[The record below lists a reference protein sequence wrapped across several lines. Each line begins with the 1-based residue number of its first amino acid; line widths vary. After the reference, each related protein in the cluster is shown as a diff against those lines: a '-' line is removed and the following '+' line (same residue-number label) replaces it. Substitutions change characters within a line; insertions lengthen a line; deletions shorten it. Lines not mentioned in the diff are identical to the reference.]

1 MKAIK
6 LCKKVTDE
14 LNLLLCLDV
23 DGGSFGAILSKS
35 LINRFGLSVLPGLVD
50 PLSQNQD
57 SSVEL
62 SKSKHQ
68 MRRQSAFCHP
78 SSSYLPVR
86 IYTPGAPLSSFTS
99 DNFIFENSVEYLVE
113 VT

>member
-86 IYTPGAPLSSFTS
+86 FVHTLSSFTS